1 MKKQVVDLGEYKIV
15 IEYNDD
21 GSGHLI
27 VTVLDEL
34 DDPIE
39 GVEITNNDDEN
50 E

>member
-1 MKKQVVDLGEYKIV
+1 MKKQTVDLGEYKIV

-34 DDPIE
+34 DGPIE
-39 GVEITNNDDEN
+39 GIEISNAGE
-50 E
+50 